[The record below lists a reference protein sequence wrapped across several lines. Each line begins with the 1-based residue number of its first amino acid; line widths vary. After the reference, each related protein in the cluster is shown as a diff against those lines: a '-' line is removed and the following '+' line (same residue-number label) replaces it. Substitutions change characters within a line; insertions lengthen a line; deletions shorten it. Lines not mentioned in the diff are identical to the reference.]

1 MNLEPRALGYLGAAL
16 MGVAVF
22 LLGWSVVSHRQSLPY
37 RYWARYV
44 GHLEKRLRG
53 LFEHALSGAAIARG
67 QCAALALALAAA
79 IYLGR
84 PEVYLA
90 VPIVA
95 AAPVLVLEQRRVARR
110 KAVEAGMDGFITTL
124 ANALKSTPSIGSA
137 LAYAQPLI
145 PAPLDEELGLALE
158 EIRVGSTVDEALMNM
173 GARIRSLP
181 LDATLSGI
189 LIGRQVGGDL
199 TTILETTAATL
210 REMARL
216 HGVLRSKTAE
226 GKGQLMVL
234 AVFPAL
240 ILVAFDM
247 TSPGYFDP
255 LTTSA
260 IGYAVIVI
268 GTSLWIGAVVLARKI
283 LAVNL

>member
-1 MNLEPRALGYLGAAL
+1 MKVEPWLLGYSGAGL
-16 MGVAVF
+16 LGVAVF
-22 LLGWSVVSHRQSLPY
+22 LMAWSIAAHRQSLPY

-53 LFEHALSGAAIARG
+53 LFELELSGVVIARAQG
-67 QCAALALALAAA
+67 AALAALLAAA

-84 PEVYLA
+84 PEIHLGL
-90 VPIVA
+90 PLVA
-95 AAPVLVLEQRRVARR
+95 LGPVLVLERRRLART

-137 LAYAQPLI
+137 LAYAQPLS
-145 PAPLDEELGLALE
+145 PAPLDEELGLALKE
-158 EIRVGSTVDEALMNM
+158 MRVGSTVDEALMNM

-199 TTILETTAATL
+199 TNILETTAATL

-234 AVFPAL
+234 AIFPAL
-240 ILVAFDM
+240 ILVAFDLA
-247 TSPGYFDP
+247 SPGYFDP
-255 LTTSA
+255 MTTSA
-260 IGYAVIVI
+260 IGYAVIVVA
-268 GTSLWIGAVVLARKI
+268 TALWIGAVVLARKI
-283 LAVNL
+283 LAVDL

>member
-1 MNLEPRALGYLGAAL
+1 MSIEPRALGYLGAAL

-22 LLGWSVVSHRQSLPY
+22 LMGWSLASHRQSLPY

-53 LFEHALSGAAIARG
+53 LFELKLSGTSIARA
-67 QCAALALALAAA
+67 QVAALVLVLAAA
-79 IYLGR
+79 LYLGR

-90 VPIVA
+90 VPFIL
-95 AAPVLVLEQRRVARR
+95 AAPVLVLEQRRVARG
-110 KAVEAGMDGFITTL
+110 KAVEVGMDGFITTL

-137 LAYAQPLI
+137 LAYSQPLI
-145 PAPLDEELGLALE
+145 PTPLDEELGLALE

-181 LDATLSGI
+181 LDATLSAI

-199 TTILETTAATL
+199 TLILETTAATL

-247 TSPGYFDP
+247 ASPGYFDP

-260 IGYAVIVI
+260 VGYAVIVI
-268 GTSLWIGAVVLARKI
+268 GTCLWIGAVVLARKI
-283 LAVNL
+283 LAVDI

>member
-1 MNLEPRALGYLGAAL
+1 MNIEPWALGYLGAAL

-22 LLGWSVVSHRQSLPY
+22 LLGWSIVSHRQSLPY

-53 LFEHALSGAAIARG
+53 LFELKASGAAIARA
-67 QCAALALALAAA
+67 QVAAIVLVLAAA

-145 PAPLDEELGLALE
+145 PPPLDEELGLALE

-260 IGYAVIVI
+260 VGYVVIVI
-268 GTSLWIGAVVLARKI
+268 GTSLWIGAVALARKI

>member
-1 MNLEPRALGYLGAAL
+1 MSIAPGLLRYAAVATLGL
-16 MGVAVF
+16 AVF
-22 LLGWSVVSHRQSLPY
+22 MLGWAATAQPDALPY

-53 LFEHALSGAAIARG
+53 LFELKTSGAAIARVQG
-67 QCAALALALAAA
+67 AGLVLIVGTAV
-79 IYLGR
+79 YLGR
-84 PEVYLA
+84 PEAYLA
-90 VPIVA
+90 LPLVA
-95 AAPVLVLEQRRVARR
+95 AAPVAVLERKRVSRC
-110 KAVEAGMDGFITTL
+110 KAVEVGLDGFITVL
-124 ANALKSTPSIGSA
+124 ANALESTPSIGSA

-145 PAPLDEELGLALE
+145 PAPLDEELGLALK

-173 GARIRSLP
+173 GARVRSLP

-199 TTILETTAATL
+199 TTILKTTAATL

-226 GKGQLMVL
+226 GKGQLIVL

-247 TSPGYFDP
+247 ASPGYFDP
-255 LTTSA
+255 LTSST
-260 IGYAVIVI
+260 IGYVVIAI
-268 GTSLWIGAVVLARKI
+268 ATSLWIGAVVVARKI
-283 LAVNL
+283 LAVDI

>member
-1 MNLEPRALGYLGAAL
+1 MNLEPWALGYLGAAL
-16 MGVAVF
+16 MGGAVF
-22 LLGWSVVSHRQSLPY
+22 LLSWSIVSDRQSVPY

-53 LFEHALSGAAIARG
+53 LFEVKASGAAIARAQG
-67 QCAALALALAAA
+67 AALALVLAAA

-90 VPIVA
+90 LPVVA
-95 AAPVLVLEQRRVARR
+95 AAPVLVLEQRRVARA
-110 KAVEAGMDGFITTL
+110 KAVEAGMDGVITTL

-145 PAPLDEELGLALE
+145 PAPLDEELGLALK

-240 ILVAFDM
+240 ILVAFDVA
-247 TSPGYFDP
+247 SPGYFDP

-260 IGYAVIVI
+260 VGYAVIVI
-268 GTSLWIGAVVLARKI
+268 ATSLWIGAVVLARKI
-283 LAVNL
+283 LAVDL

>member
-1 MNLEPRALGYLGAAL
+1 MKLEPWLFGYLGAGL
-16 MGVAVF
+16 LGVAVF
-22 LLGWSVVSHRQSLPY
+22 LMAWTIAAHRQSLPY

-53 LFEHALSGAAIARG
+53 LFVLELSGAAIARAQG
-67 QCAALALALAAA
+67 AALAAVVGAA

-90 VPIVA
+90 LPVVA
-95 AAPVLVLEQRRVARR
+95 LAPVLVLERRRVART
-110 KAVEAGMDGFITTL
+110 KAVEVGMDGFITAL

-145 PAPLDEELGLALE
+145 PPPLDEELGLALKE
-158 EIRVGSTVDEALMNM
+158 MRVGSTVDEALMNM
-173 GARIRSLP
+173 GARVRSLP

-247 TSPGYFDP
+247 ASPGYFDP
-255 LTTSA
+255 LTASA

-268 GTSLWIGAVVLARKI
+268 ATALWIGAVVLARKI
-283 LAVNL
+283 LAVDL

>member
-1 MNLEPRALGYLGAAL
+1 MSDRWWALEVMGLALLGAA
-16 MGVAVF
+16 VF
-22 LLGWSVVSHRQSLPY
+22 LQTWSVAADRQSLPY
-37 RYWARYV
+37 RCWERYV

-53 LFEHALSGAAIARG
+53 LFEWNVSGTAIARA
-67 QCAALALALAAA
+67 QCAGLVVVLAAALYSGRSTLALAL
-79 IYLGR
+79 
-84 PEVYLA
+84 PV
-90 VPIVA
+90 IVL
-95 AAPVLVLEQRRVARR
+95 APVLVLERRRVMRR
-110 KAVEAGMDGFITTL
+110 KAVEAGMDSFITTL

-137 LAYAQPLI
+137 LAYAQPLLQ
-145 PAPLDEELGLALE
+145 APLDQELGLALK
-158 EIRVGSTVDEALMNM
+158 EIRVGSTVDEALMNL
-173 GARIRSLP
+173 GARVRSLP

-199 TTILETTAATL
+199 TTILETTAGTL

-240 ILVAFDM
+240 ILVSFDLAR
-247 TSPGYFDP
+247 PGYFEP

-260 IGYAVIVI
+260 VGYVVIVLA
-268 GTSLWIGAVVLARKI
+268 TVLWIGAVAAARRI
-283 LAVNL
+283 LAVDL

>member
-1 MNLEPRALGYLGAAL
+1 MKLEAWVLEALGVSLLGAS
-16 MGVAVF
+16 VF
-22 LLGWSVVSHRQSLPY
+22 LGTWAVAEHRQSLPY

-44 GHLEKRLRG
+44 GHLDKRLRG
-53 LFEHALSGAAIARG
+53 LFVHDLSGATIARA
-67 QCAALALALAAA
+67 QVAALVLALAAA
-79 IYLGR
+79 LYVGR
-84 PEVYLA
+84 PEIYLA
-90 VPIVA
+90 LPVVA
-95 AAPVLVLEQRRVARR
+95 ATPALVLERRRVTRC
-110 KAVEAGMDGFITTL
+110 KAVEAGLDGFITTV

-137 LAYAQPLI
+137 LTYAQPLI
-145 PAPLDEELGLALE
+145 PSPLDEELGLALKE
-158 EIRVGSTVDEALMNM
+158 VRVGSTVDEALLNM
-173 GARIRSLP
+173 GARVRSVP

-199 TTILETTAATL
+199 TKILETTAGTL

-247 TSPGYFDP
+247 ASPGYFDP
-255 LTTSA
+255 LTSSA
-260 IGYAVIVI
+260 FGYAVIVLS
-268 GTSLWIGAVVLARKI
+268 TALWIGAVVAARKI
-283 LAVNL
+283 LAVDI

>member
-1 MNLEPRALGYLGAAL
+1 MSLGPWVFEFLGVAL
-16 MGVAVF
+16 MGGAVF
-22 LLGWSVVSHRQSLPY
+22 LLGWSVAAHRQSLPY

-44 GHLEKRLRG
+44 GHLEKVLRG
-53 LFEHALSGAAIARG
+53 LFELNVSGTLIA
-67 QCAALALALAAA
+67 QCQLAALVLILAAA
-79 IYLGR
+79 LYLGR
-84 PEVYLA
+84 AEIYFALPVA
-90 VPIVA
+90 A
-95 AAPVLVLEQRRVARR
+95 AAPVVVLERRRLARR
-110 KAVEAGMDGFITTL
+110 KAVDAGMDGFITTL

-137 LAYAQPLI
+137 LVYAQPMI
-145 PAPLDEELGLALE
+145 PAPLDEELGLALK

-173 GARIRSLP
+173 GLRIRSLP

-199 TTILETTAATL
+199 TKILETTAGTL
-210 REMARL
+210 REMSRL

-240 ILVAFDM
+240 ILVSFDLA
-247 TSPGYFDP
+247 SPGYFDP

-260 IGYAVIVI
+260 VGYVVIVLS
-268 GTSLWIGAVVLARKI
+268 TCLWIGAVALARKI
-283 LAVNL
+283 LAVDL

>member
-1 MNLEPRALGYLGAAL
+1 MKLEAWVLEALGVSLLGAS
-16 MGVAVF
+16 VF
-22 LLGWSVVSHRQSLPY
+22 LGAWAVAAHRQSLPY

-53 LFEHALSGAAIARG
+53 LFVHDLSGATIARG
-67 QCAALALALAAA
+67 QVAALVLALAAA
-79 IYLGR
+79 LYLGR
-84 PEVYLA
+84 PEIYLA
-90 VPIVA
+90 LPVVA
-95 AAPVLVLEQRRVARR
+95 AAPALVLERRRVVRC
-110 KAVEAGMDGFITTL
+110 KAVEAGLDGFITTV

-137 LAYAQPLI
+137 LTYAQPLI
-145 PAPLDEELGLALE
+145 PSPLDEELGLALKE
-158 EIRVGSTVDEALMNM
+158 VRVGSTVDEALLNM
-173 GARIRSLP
+173 GARIRSVP

-199 TTILETTAATL
+199 TKILETTAGTL

-247 TSPGYFDP
+247 ASPGYFDP
-255 LTTSA
+255 LTSSA
-260 IGYAVIVI
+260 FGYAVIVLS
-268 GTSLWIGAVVLARKI
+268 TALWIGAVVAARKI
-283 LAVNL
+283 LAVDI

>member
-1 MNLEPRALGYLGAAL
+1 MNLEPWALGYLGAAL
-16 MGVAVF
+16 MGGAVF
-22 LLGWSVVSHRQSLPY
+22 LLSWSIVSDRQSVPY

-53 LFEHALSGAAIARG
+53 LFELKASGAAIARAQG
-67 QCAALALALAAA
+67 AALALVLATA

-90 VPIVA
+90 LPVVA
-95 AAPVLVLEQRRVARR
+95 AAPVLVLEQRRVARA

-145 PAPLDEELGLALE
+145 PAPLDEELGLALK

-240 ILVAFDM
+240 ILVAFDVA
-247 TSPGYFDP
+247 SPGYFDP

-260 IGYAVIVI
+260 VGYAVIVI
-268 GTSLWIGAVVLARKI
+268 ATSLWIGAVVLARKI
-283 LAVNL
+283 LAVDL

>member
-1 MNLEPRALGYLGAAL
+1 MSIDPRLIGYLGVACL
-16 MGVAVF
+16 GVAVF
-22 LLGWSVVSHRQSLPY
+22 LGGWALTAHRQSLPY

-53 LFEHALSGAAIARG
+53 LFELKLSGATLART
-67 QCAALALALAAA
+67 QAAVFVAVLGAA

-84 PEVYLA
+84 PEVYSALP
-90 VPIVA
+90 VVA
-95 AAPVLVLEQRRVARR
+95 AAPVFVLERRRVARS
-110 KAVEAGMDGFITTL
+110 KAVEAGMDAFITSL

-145 PAPLDEELGLALE
+145 PHPIDQELGLALE
-158 EIRVGSTVDEALMNM
+158 EIRVGSTIDEALMNM
-173 GARIRSLP
+173 GARVRSVP

-199 TTILETTAATL
+199 TTILETTAGTL

-247 TSPGYFDP
+247 ASPGYFDP

-260 IGYAVIVI
+260 IGYVVIVVA
-268 GTSLWIGAVVLARKI
+268 TVLWIGAVLAARKI
-283 LAVNL
+283 LAVDI

>member
-1 MNLEPRALGYLGAAL
+1 MSVEPWALGYLGAAL
-16 MGVAVF
+16 MGAAVF
-22 LLGWSVVSHRQSLPY
+22 LMSWSIASHRQSLPY

-53 LFEHALSGAAIARG
+53 LFQHDVSGAAIARG
-67 QCAALALALAAA
+67 QGAVLALVLAAA

-95 AAPVLVLEQRRVARR
+95 AAPVLVLEQRRVARC

-137 LAYAQPLI
+137 LAYSKPLI
-145 PAPLDEELGLALE
+145 PAPLDEELGLALK

-199 TTILETTAATL
+199 TKILETTAATL

-216 HGVLRSKTAE
+216 HGVLRAKTAE

-255 LTTSA
+255 LTTSV
-260 IGYAVIVI
+260 IGYVVIAI
-268 GTSLWIGAVVLARKI
+268 GTSLWIGAVILARKI

>member
-1 MNLEPRALGYLGAAL
+1 MNIEPWALGYLGAAL
-16 MGVAVF
+16 MGVAVL
-22 LLGWSVVSHRQSLPY
+22 LLGWSIVSHRQSLPY

-53 LFEHALSGAAIARG
+53 LFELKASGAAIARA
-67 QCAALALALAAA
+67 QVAAIVLVLAAA

-145 PAPLDEELGLALE
+145 PPPLDEELGLALE

-260 IGYAVIVI
+260 VGYVVIVI
-268 GTSLWIGAVVLARKI
+268 GTSLWIGAVALARKI